1 MKNQKMEEA
10 VELFAEVMIL
20 GRNRITNEI
29 PDNLLNQISPEQVEL
44 LDFLMKYG
52 AMTSTEIQNRMLVG
66 KSALSNRLKK
76 MENNGYVKFVP
87 SSEDQRVK
95 YVEITDEGKK
105 SHERHTR
112 LVNEYV
118 SELLQ
123 DINEEEVEQFIQ
135 TFHKIRSILQKG
147 GQQK

>member
-1 MKNQKMEEA
+1 
-10 VELFAEVMIL
+10 
-20 GRNRITNEI
+20 
-29 PDNLLNQISPEQVEL
+29 
-44 LDFLMKYG
+44 
-52 AMTSTEIQNRMLVG
+52 MTSTEIQNMMIVG

-95 YVEITDEGKK
+95 YVEITAEGKA

-147 GQQK
+147 GQQR